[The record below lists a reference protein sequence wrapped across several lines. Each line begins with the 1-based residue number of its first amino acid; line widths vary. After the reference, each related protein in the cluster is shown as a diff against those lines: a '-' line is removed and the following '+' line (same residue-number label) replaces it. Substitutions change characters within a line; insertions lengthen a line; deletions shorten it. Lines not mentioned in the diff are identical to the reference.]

1 MHCGIQGR
9 GISTL
14 SMVDESVKAEREE
27 TKSDVHKK
35 GTISKRYELVKPRH
49 TAKRLRH
56 LSV

>member
-35 GTISKRYELVKPRH
+35 KGQYQKDTNW
-49 TAKRLRH
+49 
-56 LSV
+56 